1 MKDAYKGIDDSDHSF
16 IESLVGTSN
25 KEFSEEDLNRTA
37 KKKKIESSLDL
48 ESLSL
53 YPKNI
58 VRVGPGRTS
67 RRITQVQFLPS
78 NNVKMIVAGCQV
90 GDIGIWNVGQSKVF
104 VYRPHQT
111 IISGISVH
119 PNCLSKVCEFSNS

>member
-53 YPKNI
+53 YPENI
-58 VRVGPGRTS
+58 VRVGPGTW
-67 RRITQVQFLPS
+67 
-78 NNVKMIVAGCQV
+78 K
-90 GDIGIWNVGQSKVF
+90 DIKEDNSSAVF
-104 VYRPHQT
+104 TFQ
-111 IISGISVH
+111 
-119 PNCLSKVCEFSNS
+119 